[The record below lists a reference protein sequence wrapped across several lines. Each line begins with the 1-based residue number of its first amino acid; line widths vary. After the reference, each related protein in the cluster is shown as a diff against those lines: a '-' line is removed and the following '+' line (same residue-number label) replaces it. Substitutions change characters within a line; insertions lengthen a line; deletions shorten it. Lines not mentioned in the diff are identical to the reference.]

1 MGWLGGEGS
10 TYFAGIRVGS
20 LDNGAPSCGVN
31 RLVDEDEGEE
41 DEGDMSDVAEIK
53 DCIFGWN

>member
-10 TYFAGIRVGS
+10 TSFAGIRVGS

-31 RLVDEDEGEE
+31 RLVDEDEG
-41 DEGDMSDVAEIK
+41 DMSDVAEIK